1 MLVSVIIPVYNAE
14 SYIARCVTSV
24 LDQSYA
30 NLEVILVDD
39 CSTDSTLSVLRG
51 VLDERNDSRVR
62 LICHERNQGSAA
74 ARTTGI
80 NAAHGDY
87 MIHVDCDDWV
97 EPDFIAKMT
106 AKAMDCNADIVV
118 CEFNYVYADRNEWK
132 HIPEPANVTDF
143 LAHVLDGSIHASLC
157 NKLIRS
163 SIINDYKLRPL
174 PGVNI
179 LDDKSMLYK
188 VAYYARTIAYVHEPL
203 YCYNRCNAASY
214 TSVAQDM
221 NATVAKNEAAYVAVL
236 ADMSAFFKA
245 NGCHEQVV
253 NALVQFRL
261 FVMGLLLL
269 HGSSCSVIAG
279 NADLFEGVGLASVWR
294 SHVQLHYKLADTLC
308 VLRLMW
314 LVRLLRLL
322 MRAANKLKRHVQ

>member
-39 CSTDSTLSVLRG
+39 CSTDSTLSVLRR
-51 VLDERNDSRVR
+51 VLDERNDGRAR

-87 MIHVDCDDWV
+87 MVHVDCDDWV
-97 EPDFIAKMT
+97 EPDFIAKMA
-106 AKAMDCNADIVV
+106 AKATACNADIVV
-118 CEFNYVYADRNEWK
+118 CEFNYVFAAHNEWK
-132 HIPEPANVTDF
+132 HISEPANATGF
-143 LAHVLDGSIHASLC
+143 LAQVLNGTLHASLC

-163 SIINDYKLRPL
+163 SIIMGHRLRPL

-188 VAYYARTIAYVHEPL
+188 AAYYARTVAYVHEPL

-221 NATVAKNEAAYVAVL
+221 NATVAKNEAAYLAVL
-236 ADMSAFFKA
+236 TDMSAFFKA
-245 NGCHEQVV
+245 NSCPAQVV
-253 NALVQFRL
+253 EALVQFRL
-261 FVMGLLLL
+261 FVMGLILL
-269 HGSSCSVIAG
+269 HGSSCNVVAG
-279 NADLFEGVGLASVWR
+279 NAALMEGISLASVWR
-294 SHVQLHYKLADTLC
+294 SPLQLHYKVADSLC
-308 VLRLMW
+308 VLHQLW

-322 MRAANKLKRHVQ
+322 MRAANKLK

>member
-1 MLVSVIIPVYNAE
+1 MLVSVIMPVYNAE
-14 SYIARCVTSV
+14 SYIARCLTSV

-87 MIHVDCDDWV
+87 MVHVDSDDWV
-97 EPDFIAKMT
+97 EPDFIAKMVVKAT
-106 AKAMDCNADIVV
+106 ACNADIVV
-118 CEFNYVYADRNEWK
+118 CEFKYVYADSSVWK
-132 HIPEPANVTDF
+132 HISEPADATDF
-143 LAHVLDGSIHASLC
+143 LVQVLNGTLHASLW

-163 SIINDYKLRPL
+163 SIIVEHRLRPL

-188 VAYYARTIAYVHEPL
+188 AAYYARSIAYVHEPL
-203 YCYNRCNAASY
+203 YCYNCCNAASY
-214 TSVAQDM
+214 TSDSQNLHETVLK
-221 NATVAKNEAAYVAVL
+221 NAESYLQVL
-236 ADMSAFFKA
+236 ADMSQFF
-245 NGCHEQVV
+245 NQRLVSPVV
-253 NALVQFRL
+253 LRALVQFRIFIL
-261 FVMGLLLL
+261 SLILI
-269 HGSSCSVIAG
+269 HGSIATVKSRNELFCKIGWKDVFASSVA
-279 NADLFEGVGLASVWR
+279 
-294 SHVQLHYKLADTLC
+294 LHYKVATMFYLCKLWPAIGLLAL
-308 VLRLMW
+308 
-314 LVRLLRLL
+314 
-322 MRAANKLKRHVQ
+322 AIRHMKKIRSI

>member
-39 CSTDSTLSVLRG
+39 CSTDGTLSVLRR

-62 LICHERNQGSAA
+62 LICHEHNQGSAA

-87 MIHVDCDDWV
+87 MVHVDCDDWV
-97 EPDFIAKMT
+97 EPGFVAKM
-106 AKAMDCNADIVV
+106 ARKAADSGADIVV
-118 CEFNYVYADRNEWK
+118 CEFNYVYADHNEWK
-132 HIPEPANVTDF
+132 HISEPADANQF
-143 LAHVLDGSIHASLC
+143 LAQVLNGSLHASLC

-163 SIINDYKLRPL
+163 SIIEQYRLRPL

-188 VAYYARTIAYVHEPL
+188 AAYYATAVAYVHEPL

-214 TSVAQDM
+214 TSVAQNM
-221 NATVAKNEAAYVAVL
+221 NATVAKNEAAYLAVL
-236 ADMSAFFKA
+236 ADMAAFFKA
-245 NGCHEQVV
+245 NACPACVADG
-253 NALVQFRL
+253 LVQFRL
-261 FVMGLLLL
+261 FVMALLLL
-269 HGSSCSVIAG
+269 HGSSCDVVAR
-279 NADLFEGVGLASVWR
+279 NAALFEGVDMAHVWR
-294 SHVQLHYKLADTLC
+294 SGTQLHYKLADSLW
-308 VLRLMW
+308 VMGQRW
-314 LVRLLRLL
+314 LVNLLRLL
-322 MRAANKLKRHVQ
+322 MLAANKLK